1 MLYSP
6 KLPAGAKE
14 EKVPACV
21 IFSNVTP
28 EDMAAKAPKT
38 MDELLDI
45 SGVGKAVELSD
56 SLTGVPRKRGAPVF
70 VCLAICPRGDKGGK
84 GGIGTGCGE
93 YSAVR

>member
-1 MLYSP
+1 MLFSP
-6 KLPAGAKE
+6 KLSGGAKE
-14 EKVPACV
+14 EKVPAYV
-21 IFSNVTP
+21 IFSNATL
-28 EDMAAKAPKT
+28 EDMSAKAPKT

-45 SGVGKAVELSD
+45 SGVGKVVELSG
-56 SLTGVPRKRGAPVF
+56 SLAGVSRKRGAPVF